1 MFMSETYKEFNVSQI
16 SVLYSKA
23 QLVCVCVVVS
33 SCVFNNSFINK

>member
-23 QLVCVCVVVS
+23 QLVCVVVS